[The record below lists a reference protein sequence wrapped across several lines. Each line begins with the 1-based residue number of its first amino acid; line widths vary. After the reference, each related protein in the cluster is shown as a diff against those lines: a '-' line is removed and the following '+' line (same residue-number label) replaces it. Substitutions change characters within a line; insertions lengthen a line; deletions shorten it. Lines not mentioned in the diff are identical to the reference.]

1 MKSLDLLLSILC
13 KPLTIHLLIL
23 ILQTFTV
30 KEKTQSKT
38 WKWPG
43 KTTWTAHCKT
53 YLQEPKQ
60 CRALLDPSTWCLPAS
75 RRPDRT
81 QGQSRQSAAGTNI
94 FSICHL
100 SPLFEPRPNIFA
112 FWGYWNAHTHSSGR
126 QELIE
131 KKWNQIQPSFL
142 CAQQVSL
149 LGGKWR
155 ERAITCYDMW

>member
-43 KTTWTAHCKT
+43 KTTWTAHSKT

-94 FSICHL
+94 FFQLSSVSPFWTTAKHL
-100 SPLFEPRPNIFA
+100 CIL
-112 FWGYWNAHTHSSGR
+112 NAHTHSSGR